1 MPLEKD
7 LRDFIASLN
16 SQNVEYLIVGG
27 FALAYHGVPRF
38 TADLD
43 FLVRPS
49 SENAE
54 RLERAISGFGFASLG
69 LTQADFTRPNRVIQ
83 LGLPPNR
90 IDLLTSLTGVGFDD
104 AWAGKIAADLDGL
117 PVWFIGRNALIRNK
131 RATGRVRDLADLEAL
146 GEALDLE
153 S

>member
-16 SQNVEYLIVGG
+16 SEKVEYLIVGG

-49 SENAE
+49 PENAQ
-54 RLERAISGFGFASLG
+54 RVYRAISGFGFASLG
-69 LTQADFTRPNRVIQ
+69 LTLADFMQPGRVIQ

-90 IDLLTSLTGVGFDD
+90 IDLLTSLTGLGFEE
-104 AWAGKIAADLDGL
+104 AWQTRVAAELDGQ

-131 RATGRVRDLADLEAL
+131 RATGRARDLADLEEL
-146 GEALDLE
+146 GGE
-153 S
+153 SS